1 MTTVAVP
8 GNPAPKDAGF
18 VAHAI
23 NRQSGAAWLS
33 SCRRSTTRVSTP
45 AGEAKRELKFSQADG
60 HWQKNDHSM
69 YSANQFQ
76 GGRQCKVSE
85 DGRTAK

>member
-8 GNPAPKDAGF
+8 ASPAPKDAGF

-23 NRQSGAAWLS
+23 NQRSGTAWCS
-33 SCRRSTTRVSTP
+33 FRRSTTRVSTP
-45 AGEAKRELKFSQADG
+45 GRPGKTNSASPGRRPMAE
-60 HWQKNDHSM
+60 NDDSM